1 MKKILA
7 LLGVVLVVASCSK
20 DTDTKV
26 EMASG
31 EGAMRLGL
39 AMPAEIADE
48 DVVIK
53 VYKVEEGNESLI
65 RRYDAVADV
74 PEYLALLEGDYVA
87 KVQVGQKR
95 AVSFD
100 QKYYYGEQEFA
111 VERSVVTPVTV
122 DCKLQSTI
130 VKVNYDATVAEKL
143 NEGYFTTV
151 AIAESYDAQAI
162 A

>member
-1 MKKILA
+1 MYIKIMSIMKKILA

-53 VYKVEEGNESLI
+53 VYKVQEGNESLI

-100 QKYYYGEQEFA
+100 QKYY
-111 VERSVVTPVTV
+111 
-122 DCKLQSTI
+122 
-130 VKVNYDATVAEKL
+130 
-143 NEGYFTTV
+143 
-151 AIAESYDAQAI
+151 
-162 A
+162 

>member
-1 MKKILA
+1 MYIKIMSIMKKILA

-65 RRYDAVADV
+65 RRGNSRNCR
-74 PEYLALLEGDYVA
+74 L
-87 KVQVGQKR
+87 
-95 AVSFD
+95 
-100 QKYYYGEQEFA
+100 
-111 VERSVVTPVTV
+111 
-122 DCKLQSTI
+122 
-130 VKVNYDATVAEKL
+130 
-143 NEGYFTTV
+143 
-151 AIAESYDAQAI
+151 
-162 A
+162 